1 MPTFATADRFKKDFE
16 DLNPADKDRFETAVK
31 DKFVP
36 DLATGTGFRPGLRIK
51 PVRGVPGVFEMTWAP
66 DGRAT
71 FQYGEEV
78 IPGEPHVVWRRVG
91 THDILTRRPG
101 A

>member
-1 MPTFATADRFKKDFE
+1 MTDRFKKDFA
-16 DLNPADKDRFETAVK
+16 DLDPTDKDRFEKAVK

-36 DLATGTGFRPGLRIK
+36 DLATRTGFRLGLRVK
-51 PVRGVPGVFEMTWAP
+51 PVHGIPGVFEMTWAP

-71 FQYGEEV
+71 FQFGDEV
-78 IPGEPHVVWRRVG
+78 LPGEPHIIWRRG
-91 THDILTRRPG
+91 THDILTRSPG